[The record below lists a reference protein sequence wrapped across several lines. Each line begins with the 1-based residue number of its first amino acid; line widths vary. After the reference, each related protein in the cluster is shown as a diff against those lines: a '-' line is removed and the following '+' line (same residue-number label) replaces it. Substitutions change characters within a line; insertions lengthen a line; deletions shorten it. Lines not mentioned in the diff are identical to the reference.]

1 MNKEKEGW
9 SWLFN
14 SKVEHYF
21 VEGKSLCGK
30 WGILGYGDCAEH
42 SNNPC
47 ANNKKKLEKRKQ
59 KECKCD
65 MNPEFNCTACKYKK
79 DCMPKEALER

>member
-14 SKVEHYF
+14 SRVEHYF

-42 SNNPC
+42 TNNPC
-47 ANNKKKLEKRKQ
+47 DACMKKLEKRKQ
-59 KECKCD
+59 KGHKNEYE
-65 MNPEFNCTACKYKK
+65 M
-79 DCMPKEALER
+79 ERYFLD

>member
-42 SNNPC
+42 TNNPC
-47 ANNKKKLEKRKQ
+47 ATCMKKLEKRKQ
-59 KECKCD
+59 KEH
-65 MNPEFNCTACKYKK
+65 K
-79 DCMPKEALER
+79 DE

>member
-1 MNKEKEGW
+1 MNEVKEGW

-14 SKVEHYF
+14 SRVEHYF
-21 VEGKSLCGK
+21 ADGRSLCGK

-47 ANNKKKLEKRKQ
+47 ATCMKKLEKRKNN
-59 KECKCD
+59 KKH
-65 MNPEFNCTACKYKK
+65 MNSDK
-79 DCMPKEALER
+79 